1 METENPKAEPEPPT
15 GPAPKSE
22 DNSWESVAGLPCH
35 LSVALPVAGFKVRDL
50 LELEI
55 ETVVDTHCNT
65 SNPVPVWVNAARIGE
80 AEFDVFGTRLAIRIN
95 ELG

>member
-1 METENPKAEPEPPT
+1 METENLKKET
-15 GPAPKSE
+15 KQNNKPAGETEGS
-22 DNSWESVAGLPCH
+22 SWESVSGLPCR

-50 LELEI
+50 MELEI
-55 ETVVDTHCNT
+55 ETVVDTRCNT
-65 SNPVPVWVNAARIGE
+65 NNPVPVWVNAVKIAE

>member
-1 METENPKAEPEPPT
+1 MEAENPKAETEQANAST
-15 GPAPKSE
+15 SE
-22 DNSWESVAGLPCH
+22 GEESSWESVSGLPCH

-50 LELEI
+50 LELET

-65 SNPVPVWVNAARIGE
+65 SDPVPVWVNAVRIGE

>member
-1 METENPKAEPEPPT
+1 MEMENPKAETEPAA
-15 GPAPKSE
+15 GPAPE
-22 DNSWESVAGLPCH
+22 GQDDSWEGVSGLPCR

-50 LELEI
+50 LELEN

-65 SNPVPVWVNAARIGE
+65 SNSVPVWVNAVRIGE
-80 AEFDVFGTRLAIRIN
+80 TEFDVFGIRLAIRIN

>member
-1 METENPKAEPEPPT
+1 METENSNAEIEQT
-15 GPAPKSE
+15 SGPAPEGKT
-22 DNSWESVAGLPCH
+22 NSWTSVSGLPCQ

-55 ETVVDTHCNT
+55 ETVVDTRCNT
-65 SNPVPVWVNAARIGE
+65 NNPVPVWVNAVRIGE